1 METRLCLGYTV
12 CYYEQYCVLYRVGG
26 GTASVMA
33 KDPAAICACKGC
45 AGLCR
50 AVQGCAGLCR
60 AVQGCAG
67 RLSNHCSIACLHR
80 HRSQNQTCI
89 ILHPRLE
96 NGSYARTCHTL
107 LHFVTLFNT
116 FLDCQPLCR
125 HYTTGWGDLFHTL

>member
-1 METRLCLGYTV
+1 MNNTVYYTGSV
-12 CYYEQYCVLYRVGG
+12 GVLQVLWQKTPLLYVRVG
-26 GTASVMA
+26 AVQ
-33 KDPAAICACKGC
+33 GC

-60 AVQGCAG
+60 AVQGGAG
-67 RLSNHCSIACLHR
+67 RLSNHCNIACLHR
-80 HRSQNQTCI
+80 HHSPSQTCI

-116 FLDCQPLCR
+116 FLGCQPLCR